1 MRISFEGVSFSYA
14 NPDRAE
20 KRKLRQKKRKD
31 AGVIDAPASLAEHKS
46 ADWGSDPEQVWAL
59 RDITFTV
66 EDNEYLGIAGHTGS
80 GKSTLIQHMNGLV
93 HPTRGRVLLDDE
105 DLADKAVQQHCRGV
119 VGLVFQYP
127 ENQLFAN
134 TVAEDVAF
142 GPRNLG
148 LSDDEVAARVAEAL
162 ASVHLDVDEIGD
174 KSPFEL
180 SGGQQRR
187 VAFAGVLAMRPRVL
201 VLDEPV
207 AGLDPVAREEFL
219 ALISEL
225 HAQGITIV
233 LVSHNMDDLARFAD
247 RILVL
252 NAGELFDLDTP
263 ARVFARGDE
272 LRSIGL
278 DVPAAQKFA
287 LELREVGYHL
297 PRELYTTDMLAADIA
312 AQLGA
317 SDATAHLGAD
327 NTQASTTCAQTHD
340 ADAEDADSTDE
351 VAS

>member
-14 NPDRAE
+14 NPEHAE
-20 KRKLRQKKRKD
+20 KRKRRLKKRKE
-31 AGVIDAPASLAEHKS
+31 AGIVAPPASLADHK
-46 ADWGSDPEQVWAL
+46 APDWGSDPDQVWAL
-59 RDITFTV
+59 YDITFTV
-66 EDNEYLGIAGHTGS
+66 EDNEFLGIAGHTGS

-93 HPTRGRVLLDDE
+93 HPTRGRVLLDGE
-105 DLADKAVQQHCRGV
+105 DLADKAVFKRCRGQ

-127 ENQLFAN
+127 EHQLFAA

-148 LSDDEVAARVAEAL
+148 LDDDEVRARVTEAL
-162 ASVHLDVDEIGD
+162 ASVHLDIDEIGE

-187 VAFAGVLAMRPRVL
+187 VAFAGVLAMHPRIL

-219 ALISEL
+219 LLISEL

-233 LVSHNMDDLARFAD
+233 LVSHSMDDLARFAD

-263 ARVFARGDE
+263 AAVFSRDEE
-272 LRSIGL
+272 LRKIGL

-287 LELREVGYHL
+287 NELRKAGFHL
-297 PRELYTTDMLAADIA
+297 PAELYTTESLAYDIA
-312 AQLGA
+312 LQLTSA
-317 SDATAHLGAD
+317 SE
-327 NTQASTTCAQTHD
+327 S
-340 ADAEDADSTDE
+340 E
-351 VAS
+351 VRA